1 VIVWLKGN
9 VDNAGFRRGII
20 PLSEPLFV
28 FLSFFLFLVVST
40 DGLYV
45 GRGALG
51 LDIAGLYDGR
61 GALGLDVTW
70 VNPDTCAVRILPVV
84 GIIQRNKEGEDR
96 EREENAR

>member
-1 VIVWLKGN
+1 MLTTR
-9 VDNAGFRRGII
+9 DFDAGSWNSSFKTLVRL
-20 PLSEPLFV
+20 P
-28 FLSFFLFLVVST
+28 FFLFFLVVST